1 MRKLLVYSSLVV
13 SIAAALLVKVAS
25 AGTPVDEA
33 NTTLSLNTVR
43 LINTA
48 EAQFQRTSRRYG
60 SLSELEAAGMLAK
73 AGAMNEAFGAA
84 YRALNLKE
92 EGQMLDGYEFAL
104 LVTANGAAYKL
115 SLVEKKDCG
124 TAFFSDDRGI
134 IYLGSALGCSK

>member
-1 MRKLLVYSSLVV
+1 MRKLLVYSSLIV
-13 SIAAALLVKVAS
+13 SITAALFVNVAN

-33 NTTLSLNTVR
+33 NRTVSLNAVR

-48 EAQFQRTSRRYG
+48 EAQFRHTSQRYG
-60 SLSELEAAGMLAK
+60 SISELEAAGMLAK
-73 AGAMNEAFGAA
+73 AAAMSQGFGPA
-84 YRALNLKE
+84 YRALNLKD
-92 EGQMLDGYEFAL
+92 EGQLLDGYEFAL
-104 LVTANGAAYKL
+104 VLTPNGAAYKL